1 MLNLAC
7 SCFPILFS
15 NCEFYLPGRILPHVS
30 AVLKITI
37 LLFFSFFLAPCPL
50 HLLSPTPSLRFPKP
64 TDPAYS
70 GAHIL
75 DSSSPH
81 FSLTQV
87 LFILHWS
94 FIWALTRDLLC
105 KAASS
110 RFFLCPWHLLKILSA
125 SQVSNHSLLPAS
137 LLHNISLIFL
147 LPVFILSL
155 NTVEPYDESDS
166 AGLWGFRRP
175 WPGPWPWS
183 ALGLPQWVANAIAHR
198 NNWI

>member
-1 MLNLAC
+1 MSFIFLVVF
-7 SCFPILFS
+7 FPVFQHFS
-15 NCEFYLPGRILPHVS
+15 KSQSY
-30 AVLKITI
+30 
-37 LLFFSFFLAPCPL
+37 SFFLSFW
-50 HLLSPTPSLRFPKP
+50 HLALFISFHRHRVFRLPEPS
-64 TDPAYS
+64 DPAYS
-70 GAHIL
+70 GAHAL

-87 LFILHWS
+87 LFIPHWS

-147 LPVFILSL
+147 L
-155 NTVEPYDESDS
+155 TVHPLTKHSGAPTMNQALLGSGDSD
-166 AGLWGFRRP
+166 L

-183 ALGLPQWVANAIAHR
+183 ALGLPQWVTNAIARR
-198 NNWI
+198 NPWI